1 MELIRWSDHLPQSG
15 FRPEK
20 TEVQKEPTDGRKLF
34 ATALDQS
41 LEFFPPVMNLL
52 WVKKGHVE
60 VRLAGKNLRLFRL
73 SNSDARDWPVWVQ
86 LRQVPYELF
95 TKRCMSCI
103 ASALGT
109 TLFITVELSDGSLAF
124 IVVKVP
130 WLPLMC
136 SSCCFFGHSI
146 KNCLTKVVVQ
156 EKDWKP
162 NKVGEGSKA
171 SPTVMESQPHLMSEN
186 FVRPA
191 NNEIGISDVGFVA

>member
-1 MELIRWSDHLPQSG
+1 AKVYI
-15 FRPEK
+15 
-20 TEVQKEPTDGRKLF
+20 EVG
-34 ATALDQS
+34 A
-41 LEFFPPVMNLL
+41 NL
-52 WVKKGHVE
+52 VIP
-60 VRLAGKNLRLFRL
+60 R
-73 SNSDARDWPVWVQ
+73 
-86 LRQVPYELF
+86 
-95 TKRCMSCI
+95 
-103 ASALGT
+103 
-109 TLFITVELSDGSLAF
+109 FINVELSDGSLAF

>member
-1 MELIRWSDHLPQSG
+1 
-15 FRPEK
+15 
-20 TEVQKEPTDGRKLF
+20 KEPTDGRKLF

-41 LEFFPPVMNLL
+41 LEFFPPQVQDGIII
-52 WVKKGHVE
+52 VKPSKRGHVE
-60 VRLAGKNLRLFRL
+60 VRLAGKNLCLFRL

-86 LRQVPYELF
+86 LRQVPSELF
-95 TKRCMSCI
+95 TKRCMSFI

-109 TLFITVELSDGSLAF
+109 TSFSNVELSDGSLAF

-130 WLPLMC
+130 WLPVMC

-146 KNCLTKVVVQ
+146 KICLTKVVVQ

-191 NNEIGISDVGFVA
+191 NNEIGISDVGFVAK